1 MKPRARLRT
10 DLIAYEISQTLKYFY
25 KTFYFSLSLRV
36 RLQRS
41 EFSIYIYIYVDIFVV
56 FLQRT

>member
-41 EFSIYIYIYVDIFVV
+41 EFSIYIYIYM
-56 FLQRT
+56 